1 MIEYICDECGA
12 HIDDLPKEVKENSF
26 EKHICRNCIG
36 GIIREYAKRIADAPL
51 SYASYGKL
59 FCIYQNIEGAYL
71 NAMDIK
77 SPWDPPICHVC
88 GSEMTMHNPVKRE
101 YFCEK
106 CMAIYDTYGNKLRDA
121 DVTKKACEAWN
132 RRMKNDKDA

>member
-1 MIEYICDECGA
+1 MIQFICDECGA
-12 HIDDLPKEVKENSF
+12 HIKDLPKEFRDNLSSKHYCRDCVVKW
-26 EKHICRNCIG
+26 
-36 GIIREYAKRIADAPL
+36 IREQAKKIADAPL
-51 SYASYGKL
+51 EHAPYDQL
-59 FCIYQNIEGAYL
+59 LCIYQNLNGAYL

-88 GSEMTMHNPVKRE
+88 GGEMTMHNPVKRE

-121 DVTKKACEAWN
+121 DITKKAIEVWN
-132 RRMKNDKDA
+132 RRMKND